1 MKKIKIYGAGSI
13 GNHLSHA
20 SRQMGWEVDLC
31 DLDPDA
37 LIRTKNDIYPS
48 RYGKWDE
55 AIGLY
60 LSNKAPNKKYDLHV
74 IGTPPDSHMILARSA
89 VAEGAKAVLVEK
101 PLCTPDLEGAHELFE
116 EASAAGCSVFV
127 GYDHVV
133 SKAASSM
140 AKMLAEET
148 VGSIQTLDVEFR
160 EHWGGIFNAH
170 PWLSGPS
177 DTYLGFWRKGGGAT
191 GEHSHAINLWQHFA
205 HETGSGRVI
214 EVNAN
219 MEFVQDDSVDYDS
232 ISLMQ
237 IRTEKGMIGRVVQD
251 VITQPTRKWA
261 RAQCKKGYIEWYCGL
276 KANKDTVSYGFS
288 NGDVSTHDITKTRP
302 DDFLQEMKHINAI
315 MENPTLISPIRLER
329 GLESMLVIAAA
340 YLSAIECSPVRID
353 YGKGYT
359 RDAFSLVK

>member
-1 MKKIKIYGAGSI
+1 MKKVKIYGAGSV

-31 DLDPDA
+31 DIDPDA
-37 LIRTKNDIYPS
+37 LIRTKYDIYPS

-60 LSNKAPNKKYDLHV
+60 PCNEVPKKQYDLHV
-74 IGTPPDSHMILARSA
+74 IGTPPDSHMALARSA
-89 VAEGAKAVLVEK
+89 VVEGARAVLVEK

-133 SKAASSM
+133 SKSAALMS
-140 AKMLAEET
+140 KMIADET
-148 VGSIQTLDVEFR
+148 VGPIQTLDVEFR

-177 DTYLGFWRKGGGAT
+177 NTYLGFWRKGGGAT
-191 GEHSHAINLWQHFA
+191 GEHSHAINLWQHFSN
-205 HETGSGRVI
+205 ESRSGRII

-219 MEFVQDDSVDYDS
+219 MQFVKDDNVDYDAV
-232 ISLMQ
+232 SLMQ
-237 IRTEKGMIGRVVQD
+237 LRTEKGMIGRVVQD

-261 RAQCKKGYIEWYCGL
+261 RAQCEKGYIEWYCGL
-276 KANKDTVSYGFS
+276 KAGMDTVAYGYD
-288 NGDVSTHDITKTRP
+288 NGDVTTHDMVKTRP
-302 DDFLQEMKHINAI
+302 DDFLQEMKHINAA
-315 MENPTLISPIRLER
+315 MESRTLISPICLER

-340 YLSAIECSPVRID
+340 YMSARECRPVRID

-359 RDAFSLVK
+359 IDALSLVK